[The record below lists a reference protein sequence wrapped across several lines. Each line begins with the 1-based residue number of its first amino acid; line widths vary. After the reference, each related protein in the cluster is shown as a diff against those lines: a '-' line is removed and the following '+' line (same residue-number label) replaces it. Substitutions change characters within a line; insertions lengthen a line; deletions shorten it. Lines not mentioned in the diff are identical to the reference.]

1 MSGYQHIFFDLDRTL
16 WDFDTNSRHALSE
29 IFEECKLEERGIVG
43 SGDFI
48 LEYQK
53 INMHLWDLYRQQKIS
68 KELLRWRRFDLTLK
82 SFGISDEP
90 LAQMLGDRYI
100 AVSPLKTGLL
110 PGTIDVLNHLASRY
124 RLHIITNGFEEVQH
138 LKLSNSGLSSY
149 FDVVVTSDGVG
160 CKKPGREIF
169 EHACEGC
176 GALASESIMIGD
188 DLDTDIL
195 GAQNAGM
202 DHVYFNPLGVAHSVA
217 VTHEIKQLVELKGIL

>member
-1 MSGYQHIFFDLDRTL
+1 MTSYQHIFFDLDRTL

-53 INMHLWDLYRQQKIS
+53 INTQLWDLYRQQKIS
-68 KELLRWRRFDLTLK
+68 KELLRWRRFDMTLK

-160 CKKPGREIF
+160 CKKPGRKIF

-188 DLDTDIL
+188 DLDTDIQ

-202 DHVYFNPLGVAHSVA
+202 DHVYFNPLGIAHSVA
-217 VTHEIKQLVELKGIL
+217 VTHEIKQLIELKGIL